1 MHRLVA
7 SAILVALAI
16 VPVFAHHGTP
26 INYNNADMIT
36 SKATVTAFDFKNPH
50 VALFFETK
58 DKDGKVTKWSGE
70 MAAPSVYLRDGW
82 SRKKSEEALKPGTE
96 ITVSYFVSKLQE
108 HLPPGIGAAL
118 VARIRNDKDER
129 ILLDRR

>member
-36 SKATVTAFDFKNPH
+36 SKATVTAFEFKNPH

-70 MAAPSVYLRDGW
+70 MASPSVYLRDGW
-82 SRKKSEEALKPGTE
+82 SRKKSEDALKPGTE

-108 HLPPGIGAAL
+108 NLPPGIGAAL

>member
-1 MHRLVA
+1 MYRLVA
-7 SAILVALAI
+7 SIILVTLAFL
-16 VPVFAHHGTP
+16 PASGHHGTP

-36 SKATVTAFDFKNPH
+36 SKATVTAFEFKNPH
-50 VALFFETK
+50 VALFFETT

-70 MAAPSVYLRDGW
+70 MASPSVYLRDGW
-82 SRKKSEEALKPGTE
+82 SRKKSEEALKPGTM

-108 HLPPGIGAAL
+108 NLPPGIGAAL
-118 VARIRNDKDER
+118 VARIRNEKDER

>member
-1 MHRLVA
+1 MHSWIAATIAVM
-7 SAILVALAI
+7 VAL

-26 INYNNADMIT
+26 INYDNSEMIT
-36 SKATVTAFDFKNPH
+36 SKAIVKGFEFKNPH
-50 VALFFETK
+50 VALFFETT
-58 DKDGKVTKWSGE
+58 DKDGKVTQWSGE

-82 SRKKSEEALKPGTE
+82 GRKKSEEALKPGTV

-108 HLPPGIGAAL
+108 SLPPGIGAAL
-118 VARIRNDKDER
+118 VARIRNEKDER